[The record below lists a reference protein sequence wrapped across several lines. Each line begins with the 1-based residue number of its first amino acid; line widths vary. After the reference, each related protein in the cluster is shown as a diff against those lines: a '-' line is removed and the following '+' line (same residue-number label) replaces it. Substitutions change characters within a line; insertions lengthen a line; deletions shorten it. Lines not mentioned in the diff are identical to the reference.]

1 MESDRLTPWN
11 LGVQPKIIAEVA
23 QAHDGSLGTAH
34 AYIDALADA
43 GAHAVKFQ
51 THFASEESTPAEPWR
66 VKFSHKDES
75 RYEYWQ
81 RMEFE
86 PPEWREL
93 KAHADERDLIFLS
106 SPFSVKAIDLLMSL
120 GVIAWKVASGEV
132 SNKPL
137 IARMAATKLPVL
149 LSSGM
154 SSWAE
159 LDQAVAI
166 VRETGAPL
174 SVIQCTSA
182 YPCPFEKIGSNVL
195 QEIRDRYGCPTGLSD
210 HSGTIFPGLHAAS
223 LGASLV
229 EVHVTFHR
237 KLFGPDVSSSI
248 TMEELTQL
256 VEGCRAIHTM
266 RTHPMDKDAEAQALQ
281 PMRKLFTRSLITSRA
296 LTKGTILSHDD
307 LVLKKP
313 GSGLADEHRRQL
325 IGRQVSQ
332 DLPADHLIAL
342 QDVDPA

>member
-34 AYIDALADA
+34 AYIDAIADA

-51 THFASEESTPAEPWR
+51 THVASEESTPAEPWR

-149 LSSGM
+149 LSSK
-154 SSWAE
+154 SHFE
-159 LDQAVAI
+159 LSI
-166 VRETGAPL
+166 
-174 SVIQCTSA
+174 SVLALEATE
-182 YPCPFEKIGSNVL
+182 PVFE
-195 QEIRDRYGCPTGLSD
+195 
-210 HSGTIFPGLHAAS
+210 
-223 LGASLV
+223 LV
-229 EVHVTFHR
+229 T
-237 KLFGPDVSSSI
+237 
-248 TMEELTQL
+248 
-256 VEGCRAIHTM
+256 
-266 RTHPMDKDAEAQALQ
+266 
-281 PMRKLFTRSLITSRA
+281 
-296 LTKGTILSHDD
+296 
-307 LVLKKP
+307 
-313 GSGLADEHRRQL
+313 
-325 IGRQVSQ
+325 
-332 DLPADHLIAL
+332 
-342 QDVDPA
+342 